1 MIGKAM
7 AELIVDGA
15 AQCVDISQLNMARFE
30 TGELL
35 RSRYQMQVL
44 A

>member
-7 AELIVDGA
+7 AELIVDGEA
-15 AQCVDISQLNMARFE
+15 KCVDISQLNMARFE
-30 TGELL
+30 TGDLL
-35 RSRYQMQVL
+35 RLRYQMQAL